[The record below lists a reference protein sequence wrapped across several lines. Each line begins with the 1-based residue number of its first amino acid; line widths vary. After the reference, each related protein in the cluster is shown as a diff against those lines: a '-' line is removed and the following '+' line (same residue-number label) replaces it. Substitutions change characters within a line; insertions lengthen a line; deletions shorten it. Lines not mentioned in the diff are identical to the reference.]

1 MPRSI
6 LALVTLAL
14 ALPIAA
20 CAQSS
25 QSPVVTAPSAT
36 EPTAGT
42 AAQPGPATP
51 PPSSAVSAMPPATLA
66 ADTPPATG
74 TTPSSTAAPSIASTA
89 GASSPAASSTVP
101 AQYRACAA
109 DADCVAVARAACCNH
124 GWKEAVAASQ
134 KDAYARD
141 FACKAARRPICPM
154 FMVHDARV
162 AKCDVQQKL
171 CTMVEP

>member
-6 LALVTLAL
+6 LALVVLAL
-14 ALPIAA
+14 APAIAA

-25 QSPVVTAPSAT
+25 QSPVITAPSTT
-36 EPTAGT
+36 EPAAVTV
-42 AAQPGPATP
+42 AQPTPASSP
-51 PPSSAVSAMPPATLA
+51 APSPASATTPPATLA
-66 ADTPPATG
+66 AGAAPVAGAASPG
-74 TTPSSTAAPSIASTA
+74 AAPSAT
-89 GASSPAASSTVP
+89 ASSPAAASTVP

-124 GWKEAVAASQ
+124 GWKEAVSRSQ
-134 KDAYARD
+134 KDAYAQD

-154 FMVHDARV
+154 FMVRDARA

-171 CTMVEP
+171 CVMVEP